1 MNTETPTAESGVP
14 EPSRVRRERAWRRGL
29 RWGGRIVWGTV
40 RRFRWP
46 LSAGTFVGIATL
58 SLSCFSTIRPPAE
71 VQDGVVVYF
80 VEAALHSGVVLP
92 ADEPDHWVE
101 FGFGEYA
108 WYAEARDAWYRTF
121 ATVLWPTRGTLGC
134 RRFTAGDAETVT
146 RRAWADRV
154 IPVVVERAKARALR
168 ARLESLFAEQGEPV
182 YQARYEMSFVPWQRY
197 WILNSCHDATVD
209 WFVDLG
215 CSAIWVPVRLGLAVE
230 VEP

>member
-1 MNTETPTAESGVP
+1 MNIETPNAESGVP
-14 EPSRVRRERAWRRGL
+14 EAPEVRRERGWRRGF
-29 RWGGRIVWGTV
+29 RWGRRLF

-46 LSAGTFVGIATL
+46 LGTGALVGIATL
-58 SLSCFSTIRPPAE
+58 SLSCFSTIRPPADVE
-71 VQDGVVVYF
+71 DGVVVYF

-92 ADEPDHWVE
+92 ADEPGHWVE

-134 RRFTAGDAETVT
+134 RRFTAPNADEVT
-146 RRAWADRV
+146 RKAWADRV
-154 IPVVVERAKARALR
+154 TPVVVERAKARALLT
-168 ARLESLFAEQGEPV
+168 RLETLFAEQGEPV
-182 YQARYEMSFVPWQRY
+182 YQARYEMSFVPWRRY

-209 WFVDLG
+209 WFVELG

-230 VEP
+230 VQP